1 MVEIERKFLII
12 SDGYRQEAIKTERI
26 TQGFLNTDPERTV
39 RVRLKNDMGFLTIK
53 GITYE
58 QGTTRFEWE
67 KEIPGDDAKH
77 LLNLCEDGV
86 VEKIRYTVRS
96 GEHLVEVDEFLGTN
110 MGLVIAEIELNG
122 VEEDYVKPSWLGS
135 EVTGNPKYYNS
146 QLSKN
151 PYSSWK
157 K

>member
-12 SDGYRQEAIKTERI
+12 SDGYKQEAIKTELI
-26 TQGFLNTDPERTV
+26 TQGFLNRDPERTV
-39 RVRLKNDMGFLTIK
+39 RVRLINDTGYLTIK
-53 GITYE
+53 GITCE

-67 KEIPGDDAKH
+67 KEISQGDAKH
-77 LLNLCEDGV
+77 LLKLCEDGV

-110 MGLVIAEIELNG
+110 IGLVIAEIELNG

-135 EVTGNPKYYNS
+135 EVTGEPKYYNS

>member
-12 SDGYRQEAIKTERI
+12 SDGYKQEAIKTELI
-26 TQGFLNTDPERTV
+26 TQGFLNRDPERTV
-39 RVRLKNDMGFLTIK
+39 RVRLINDTGYLTIK
-53 GITYE
+53 GITCE

-67 KEIPGDDAKH
+67 KEIPQGDAKH
-77 LLNLCEDGV
+77 LLKLCEDGV

-110 MGLVIAEIELNG
+110 IGLVIAEIELNG

-135 EVTGNPKYYNS
+135 EVTGEPKYYNS